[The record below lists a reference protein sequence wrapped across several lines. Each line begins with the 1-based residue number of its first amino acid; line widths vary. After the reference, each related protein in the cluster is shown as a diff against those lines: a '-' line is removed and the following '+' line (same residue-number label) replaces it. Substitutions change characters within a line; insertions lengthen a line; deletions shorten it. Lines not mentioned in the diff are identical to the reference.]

1 MYPYIKDNKEI
12 NIKNYKQYLNEI
24 PGYNVIEKLK
34 TYQNYFNNDNIEK
47 LNKIKKQI
55 GDALYKVYIKQL
67 YYKDRK
73 LTPDNCFYLT
83 KNKINNALL
92 YAQKKFYEFLK
103 ASLTELKRRK

>member
-1 MYPYIKDNKEI
+1 MSIDEDT
-12 NIKNYKQYLNEI
+12 LNQFVESHD
-24 PGYNVIEKLK
+24 GLK
-34 TYQNYFNNDNIEK
+34 RYQFDIEK

-55 GDALYKVYIKQL
+55 GEALYKVYIKQL

-92 YAQKKFYEFLK
+92 YAQKKFYEFLQQTMI
-103 ASLTELKRRK
+103 SLNRI

>member
-47 LNKIKKQI
+47 I
-55 GDALYKVYIKQL
+55 
-67 YYKDRK
+67 
-73 LTPDNCFYLT
+73 
-83 KNKINNALL
+83 
-92 YAQKKFYEFLK
+92 
-103 ASLTELKRRK
+103 